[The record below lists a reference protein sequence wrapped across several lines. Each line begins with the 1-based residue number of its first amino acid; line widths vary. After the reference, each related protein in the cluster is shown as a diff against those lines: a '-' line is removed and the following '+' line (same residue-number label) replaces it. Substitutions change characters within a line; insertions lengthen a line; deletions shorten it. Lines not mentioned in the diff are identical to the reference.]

1 MKPSELVRPSRGPF
15 PTLANVIADAAAAAP
30 RQTPLTALRVTSL
43 MNEAG
48 VPKGV
53 FNLVH
58 SPPLLDALS
67 LGGND

>member
-1 MKPSELVRPSRGPF
+1 MSLL
-15 PTLANVIADAAAAAP
+15 TLP
-30 RQTPLTALRVTSL
+30 PPLQRQTPLTALRVTSL